1 MRPYV
6 KLIMRKS
13 VLLTVTVGSFLSK
26 DQTSL
31 KSIITNLRQLRKNSQ
46 RTDGSKPETLQRLT
60 MEYSESWEGRVQTSS
75 RVVDTKYRL
84 LT

>member
-6 KLIMRKS
+6 KLTMRMS

-26 DQTSL
+26 DQTSS
-31 KSIITNLRQLRKNSQ
+31 KSIITNLRQLGKNSQ
-46 RTDGSKPETLQRLT
+46 RTDGSKPETQLRLT
-60 MEYSESWEGRVQTSS
+60 MEYFAFWEGRVQTSS